1 MGLINFLVDIV
12 RKLIILFLSAI
23 ALGLLAFFVL
33 KFPGMDEAAKK
44 VMMWVMVA
52 PMFLISLLVKK

>member
-1 MGLINFLVDIV
+1 MGLISFVVDVV
-12 RKLIILFLSAI
+12 RKLVILFLSVI
-23 ALGLLAFFVL
+23 ALGLLAFYVI
-33 KFPGMDEAAKK
+33 KFPGMDEAAKN